1 MSLDLHNPGKQCAPV
16 LSVADGIEDLA
27 FSSGAGPT
35 RRSAR
40 GDEGARGRQRTPQ
53 WLGAAGARSLGML
66 RSLTRVALDLVYPPA
81 CLCCREATAAHGAL
95 CPACWGQLNFI
106 ERPYCDRLG
115 IPFAYDLG
123 IEGLLSPEAMAHPP
137 AYARARAV
145 ARFEDGPA
153 RQLVHRLKYHDRM
166 ELAAPLGAWMARA
179 GGELLTEADLLV
191 PIPLHRRRLM
201 WRQFNQAQLLAE
213 AVGRACGRK
222 VDPVLL
228 RRVKRTTPQVGL
240 SRAQRA
246 SNVQGAFAVPVEAR
260 PLVEGR
266 AIVLIDDVLTSGA
279 TINAAARAL
288 LRAGA
293 ARVDV
298 LVFARVVTGA

>member
-1 MSLDLHNPGKQCAPV
+1 MGSEDIFFAIGADPAA
-16 LSVADGIEDLA
+16 LSTE
-27 FSSGAGPT
+27 AGDD
-35 RRSAR
+35 R
-40 GDEGARGRQRTPQ
+40 RGRAGIGGRIGTAAERG
-53 WLGAAGARSLGML
+53 LGVL
-66 RSLTRVALDLVYPPA
+66 RSLAGSALDLVYPPA
-81 CLCCREATAAHGAL
+81 CLCCRAATADHGAL
-95 CPACWGQLNFI
+95 CPACWGRISFI
-106 ERPYCDRLG
+106 EKPFCDRLG
-115 IPFAYDLG
+115 TPFAYDLG

-145 ARFEDGPA
+145 ARFEDGPV

-166 ELAAPLGAWMARA
+166 ELAEPLGAWMARA
-179 GGELLTEADLLV
+179 GGELLKQADLLV
-191 PIPLHRRRLM
+191 PVPLHRRRLL
-201 WRQFNQAQLLAE
+201 WRQFNQAHVLAA
-213 AVGRACGRK
+213 AVGRTCGRK
-222 VDPVLL
+222 VNPFLL
-228 RRVKRTTPQVGL
+228 RRVKRTAPQVGL

-246 SNVQGAFAVPVEAR
+246 TNVQGAFAVPEEAR
-260 PLVEGR
+260 PFVEGR